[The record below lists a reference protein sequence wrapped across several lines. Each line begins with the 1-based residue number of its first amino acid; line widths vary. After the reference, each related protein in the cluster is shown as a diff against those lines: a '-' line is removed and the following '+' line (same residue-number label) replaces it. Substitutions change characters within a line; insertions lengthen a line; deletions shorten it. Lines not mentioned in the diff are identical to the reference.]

1 MTSANKCLGSG
12 ASPIFPKSPIQS
24 KFSILQIPKSPI
36 PIQFKFPIP
45 QIIKLALQKL
55 SKLYQDSPRTVNVL
69 MLHTG
74 GFTTF
79 CKVSLQCAQP
89 YIEQNLTLLP
99 HSLNTYFK
107 RIPNPSPIFP
117 NPQFNPSSRF
127 PKSPIP
133 IQFKFP
139 IPQISSLALQKPSN
153 AYGIYPP

>member
-1 MTSANKCLGSG
+1 MELSQFSK
-12 ASPIFPKSPIQS
+12 IPIQS

-55 SKLYQDSPRTVNVL
+55 YKLYQDSPRTVNVL

-107 RIPNPSPIFP
+107 RIPSPSPISQIPNSIQVLDSP
-117 NPQFNPSSRF
+117 NPQIPNPNSIQI
-127 PKSPIP
+127 PNSP
-133 IQFKFP
+133 
-139 IPQISSLALQKPSN
+139 N
-153 AYGIYPP
+153 